1 MTLIH
6 PFLAPTL
13 VSLGRLLDPASAT
26 LPQEPGTDDAAAAEA
41 HDFGGLTGD
50 WDGVRGRL
58 ADSGVEFGASL
69 WFDTY
74 HLASGGLDRRTSTGA
89 YLDLL
94 ATFDLET
101 LFGLEKAAVV
111 ANAYAINGTN
121 PSNHAGDFQYFSNI
135 ANDFHVEQLGQ
146 LFYEQYLFDEQ
157 VRIKLGKTDAN
168 AEFAVVQGGLEF
180 VSSSAGFSPTIF
192 AMPTYPDPAT
202 CVTAFFDPNEHWHL
216 GAGVFDGAT
225 MAGYHLGSRGPS
237 TFFGSPSD
245 LFFIAEANYL
255 WTAGSDELAGRC
267 ALGGWQHTGD
277 FATFSGGNDKGTGG
291 LYAICEQELAR
302 VGDGTLAS
310 FLQYGSAD
318 EDVSA
323 CDQHLGAGVTLAG
336 GCGRADDAV
345 GFYFSQAH
353 FADGAGTSASAEHA
367 FEVFYR
373 CQARS
378 WLVVKPDVQYIT
390 DPGGDSSVDAA
401 LALTLRLQIDF

>member
-1 MTLIH
+1 MPLIH

-13 VSLGRLLDPASAT
+13 VSLGRLLDPLAAAW
-26 LPQEPGTDDAAAAEA
+26 PQEGSEEHVEVEA
-41 HDFGGLTGD
+41 PDFGGLTAD
-50 WDGVRGRL
+50 WGGVRARL
-58 ADSGVEFGASL
+58 ADDGFEFGASL

-74 HLASGGLDRRTSTGA
+74 HIASGGLERETSTGA

-94 ATFDLET
+94 AAFDLET
-101 LFGLEKAAVV
+101 LCGLENAAVV

-121 PSNHAGDFQYFSNI
+121 PSDHAGDFQAFSNI
-135 ANDFHVEQLGQ
+135 AWTDHIEQLGQ
-146 LFYEQYLFDEQ
+146 LFYEQYLLDERL
-157 VRIKLGKTDAN
+157 RIKLGKVDAN
-168 AEFAVVQGGLEF
+168 AEFAAPQGAAEF

-202 CVTAFFDPNEHWHL
+202 CVSAFYDPNEHWHF
-216 GAGVFDGAT
+216 GAGVWDGAT
-225 MAGYHLGSRGPS
+225 MAGYSTGSRGPS
-237 TFFGSPSD
+237 TFLGSPSD
-245 LFFIAEANYL
+245 LFFIAEGNYL
-255 WTAGSDELAGRC
+255 WTTGADELAGRV
-267 ALGGWQHTGD
+267 ALGGWHHDGD
-277 FATFSGGNDKGTGG
+277 FATFSGGNDAGSGG
-291 LYAICEQELAR
+291 LYAICEQELSR

-310 FLQYGSAD
+310 FVQYGSAD

-323 CDQHLGAGVTLAG
+323 CDQHLGAGVTLTG
-336 GCGRADDAV
+336 CCGRADDAV

-353 FADGAGTSASAEHA
+353 FGDAAGTTASSEDV

>member
-13 VSLGRLLDPASAT
+13 VSLSRLIDPSSAALVVEAAPEEASA
-26 LPQEPGTDDAAAAEA
+26 G
-41 HDFGGLTGD
+41 HDFAGLTGD
-50 WDGVRGRL
+50 WAGVRARL
-58 ADSGVEFGASL
+58 ADTGVEVGASL
-69 WFDTY
+69 WFDVY
-74 HLASGGLDRRTSTGA
+74 NIASGGLERETSTGS

-101 LFGLEKAAVV
+101 LCGLEQAAIV

-121 PSNHAGDFQYFSNI
+121 PSDHAGDFQYFSNI
-135 ANDFHVEQLGQ
+135 ANTDHVEQLGQ

-157 VRIKLGKTDAN
+157 LRIKLGKTDAN
-168 AEFAVVQGGLEF
+168 AEFAVVQNGLEF

-192 AMPTYPDPAT
+192 AMPTYPNPAT
-202 CVTAFFDPNEHWHL
+202 CVSAFYDPSEHWHF
-216 GAGVFDGAT
+216 GAGVWDGAAN
-225 MAGYHLGSRGPS
+225 AGFSTGSRGPS

-245 LFFIAEANYL
+245 LFLIAEGNYL
-255 WTAGSDELAGRC
+255 WSAGEDELAGRV
-267 ALGGWQHTGD
+267 ALGGWHHTGD
-277 FATFSGGNDKGTGG
+277 FATFSGGNDEGSGG
-291 LYAICEQELAR
+291 LYAICEQELSR

-318 EDVSA
+318 EDVSD
-323 CDQHLGAGVTLAG
+323 CDRHLGAGVTLTG
-336 GCGRADDAV
+336 CCGRADDAV

-353 FADGAGTSASAEHA
+353 FSEAAGTTASSENV

-390 DPGGDSSVDAA
+390 DPGGDESVDPA